1 MSKKLFSTLAIAGA
15 LLATS
20 AIHAQQP
27 MSSRDSATKAVKLY
41 AAKVK
46 AGLHAEESITKAVSR
61 TDKSEAVFIGTVD
74 FVDSV
79 DFLDDGT
86 PFRIVAID
94 SRRPVLQFHF
104 VFCLGNSAVNTCGRL
119 IEGRRVQ
126 FTSDVLTLDEG
137 DEAGLAIFVAKK
149 VKT

>member
-27 MSSRDSATKAVKLY
+27 LSARDSATKAVKLY
-41 AAKVK
+41 AAQVKV
-46 AGLHAEESITKAVSR
+46 GLRAEESITKAVPR
-61 TDKSEAVFIGTVD
+61 TDKAEATFIGYVEL
-74 FVDSV
+74 VDSV

-86 PFRIVAID
+86 PFRIVAVD
-94 SRRPVLQFHF
+94 ANRPTPQFHF

-126 FTSDVLTLDEG
+126 FTADVLTLEEG